1 MKEDK
6 GLEKLRIN
14 YCKGETA
21 FTPCPPLRKLA
32 KVKKKNQ
39 LKLIKPFSSLF

>member
-21 FTPCPPLRKLA
+21 SHPVLHWENWPK
-32 KVKKKNQ
+32 
-39 LKLIKPFSSLF
+39 